1 MLQLLIMVTINAK
14 DLLLV
19 VVVAVVAAA
28 VACIPLRKTE
38 IAVAT
43 PSRHR
48 VSLSV
53 PGIWS
58 SIFNSRALLRSESG
72 SSVREAELLHT
83 FLESA
88 VMLLPGREEATVVCV
103 FNFDVGYRVI
113 VFDLN
118 RVVAKPTDSELAT
131 IVPRTDIAVRHASA
145 EELRATVEQIAAM
158 SEDAFKSS
166 SFPTL
171 DLGVLKVYAKKGN
184 VEDRIREALVREE
197 QQPSS
202 VAEN

>member
-1 MLQLLIMVTINAK
+1 
-14 DLLLV
+14 
-19 VVVAVVAAA
+19 
-28 VACIPLRKTE
+28 
-38 IAVAT
+38 
-43 PSRHR
+43 
-48 VSLSV
+48 
-53 PGIWS
+53 
-58 SIFNSRALLRSESG
+58 
-72 SSVREAELLHT
+72 
-83 FLESA
+83 
-88 VMLLPGREEATVVCV
+88 MLLPGREEATVVCV